1 MIKGI
6 LFDKDGTIIDFSLWR
21 NAGVNMIKTVLNE
34 YGLKDNNL
42 NRELQKSIGITEN
55 GVEPFGALA
64 YKTHEHV
71 ALEMH
76 FILSRYRKIDFEE
89 FKIHVAELLRNEV
102 LRDDAEIRETTDLR
116 ALFNHLKEKGIK
128 VGLATADT
136 YQSAMH
142 MVNKLNHQDLYD
154 FFGSYDGVMKP
165 KPHKDMCVRF
175 CEMYGFKPYEVAIVG
190 DSYNDMMFARNSGA
204 IGVGVLSGVSS
215 KINLK
220 DTADIII
227 PSVDSLFD
235 KEVLS
240 ALYEEAS
247 ERKFKTA

>member
-21 NAGVNMIKTVLNE
+21 NAGINTVATIMKEQGLEDAMIE
-34 YGLKDNNL
+34 
-42 NRELQKSIGITEN
+42 RSLQRSIGITEK

-64 YKTHEHV
+64 YKTHEDV
-71 ALEMH
+71 AAEIH
-76 FILSRYRKIDFEE
+76 FILSKYKKIDFMD
-89 FKIHVAELLRNEV
+89 FKVHVAELLRNEV
-102 LRDDAEIRETTDLR
+102 LRDDVEFRETTDLR
-116 ALFNHLKEKGIK
+116 TLFGHLKDNGIK
-128 VGLATADT
+128 VGLATADS

-142 MVNKLNHQDLYD
+142 MVNKLNHHDLYD

-165 KPHKDMCVRF
+165 KPNKDMCVRF

-190 DSYNDMMFARNSGA
+190 DSHNDMLFARNSGA

-235 KEVLS
+235 REVLD
-240 ALYEEAS
+240 ALDYEAS
-247 ERKFKTA
+247 ERRFKTA